1 MNIKWPPEETV
12 EYKAEKLTRESGIV
26 ISALEGGN
34 PKKARDNRDDE
45 GR

>member
-12 EYKAEKLTRESGIV
+12 EYKAERLTRENGIV
-26 ISALEGGN
+26 TSALPGGN
-34 PKKARDNRDDE
+34 PKKARDSRNDE